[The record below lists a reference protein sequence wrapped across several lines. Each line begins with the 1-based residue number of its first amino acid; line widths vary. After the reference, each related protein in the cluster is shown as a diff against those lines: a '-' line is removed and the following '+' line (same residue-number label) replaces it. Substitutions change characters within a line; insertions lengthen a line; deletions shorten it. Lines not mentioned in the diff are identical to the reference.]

1 MEIILLETVG
11 RLGSIG
17 DRARVR
23 PGYAR
28 NYLFPRKMALPSNEQ
43 SMKWLEQ
50 HRAELEKQQLERESQ
65 ATQLAAKI
73 SEVTLDI
80 EASCGPEGQLH
91 GSVTAGD
98 IVAAAAGHDI
108 ELSKSMIRMPEQR
121 ITYIGEHEIVV
132 HLAAGAEAT
141 MKLNVVAKAAQ
152 D

>member
-1 MEIILLETVG
+1 MEIILLEAVG

-17 DRARVR
+17 DRAKVR
-23 PGYAR
+23 AGYAR
-28 NYLFPRKMALPSNEQ
+28 NYLFPRKMALHANKENMQ
-43 SMKWLEQ
+43 WLEQ
-50 HRAELEKQQLERESQ
+50 HRADLEKKQLGRESQ

-80 EASCGPEGQLH
+80 QASCGPEGQLH
-91 GSVTAGD
+91 GSITAGD
-98 IVAAAAGHDI
+98 IITAATGHDI

-121 ITYIGEHEIVV
+121 ITYVGEHEITV
-132 HLAAGAEAT
+132 HLEAGAEAT